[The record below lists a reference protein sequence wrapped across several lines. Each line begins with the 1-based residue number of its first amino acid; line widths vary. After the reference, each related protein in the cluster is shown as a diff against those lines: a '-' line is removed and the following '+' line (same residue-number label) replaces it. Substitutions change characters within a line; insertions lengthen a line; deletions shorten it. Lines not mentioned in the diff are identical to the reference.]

1 MCVAKGWPRGDP
13 RFASTG
19 MRLANSLLIAWLA
32 VGMAAETLAES
43 TKLRTYTSGG
53 WNVMET
59 ANFRFCSRGRLAI
72 SESVLEATERMRGA
86 LAKQWLGEGSPEHFW
101 SPKCDIVLHSTSDA
115 YLRAVPGGEQTVGC
129 SLINTAE
136 GRVVGRRIDI
146 RADRPGW
153 LKAAL
158 AHELTHIVLADRFPD
173 GRLPAWA
180 DEGMAVLADPD
191 AKQDAHHRD
200 LHVARSQRTTFR
212 LVELFAL
219 SGYPSA
225 NRQAA
230 FYGQS
235 ASLVSFLVRRGTP
248 AQFVRFVR
256 TAADDGYEAAVR
268 DVYGMQGVRDLER
281 RWLQQVNVAESLA
294 ESRQKRSEELPD

>member
-1 MCVAKGWPRGDP
+1 
-13 RFASTG
+13 
-19 MRLANSLLIAWLA
+19 MRLAKSLLIVFVALGLTA
-32 VGMAAETLAES
+32 DSRAES
-43 TKLRTYTSGG
+43 TKQRTYSSGG
-53 WNVMET
+53 WNVLET
-59 ANFRFCSRGRLAI
+59 ANFRFCSRGRLAL
-72 SESVLEATERMRGA
+72 SESVLEATERMRGT
-86 LAKQWLGEGSPEHFW
+86 LTERWLGEESPEHSW
-101 SPKCDIVLHSTSDA
+101 NPKCDIVLHSTSAA

-180 DEGMAVLADPD
+180 DEGMAVLADPN
-191 AKQDAHHRD
+191 AKQDAHDHD
-200 LHVARSQRTTFR
+200 LHVARSQHTTFR

-235 ASLVSFLVRRGTP
+235 ASLVSFLVRRGTS
-248 AQFVRFVR
+248 AQFVRFIR

-268 DVYGMQGVRDLER
+268 DVYGLQGVRDLEH
-281 RWLQQVNVAESLA
+281 RWLQQVNVVDSLA
-294 ESRQKRSEELPD
+294 ASGQR